1 MLQKEVNMK
10 TKLLLIALLAVVV
23 QLQSDAAVSVDV
35 STSPAYLQN
44 HGISAQSAEMIQV
57 NKARA
62 VGAEYYTPSEQAD
75 ANHNKFV
82 RFWRNF
88 YKYMDPA
95 ADDYSYEHHDTKP
108 APSYTDL

>member
-1 MLQKEVNMK
+1 MK
-10 TKLLLIALLAVVV
+10 TKLLLFAVVAMTI
-23 QLQSDAAVSVDV
+23 QLQSGAAVSVDY
-35 STSPAYLQN
+35 STNPAYLQN
-44 HGISAQSAEMIQV
+44 YGLSAQTADMVQI

-62 VGAEYYTPSEQAD
+62 VGAEYYTPAEQAD

-88 YKYMDPA
+88 YQYMDPA
-95 ADDYSYEHHDTKP
+95 ADDYSYEHHNTTP